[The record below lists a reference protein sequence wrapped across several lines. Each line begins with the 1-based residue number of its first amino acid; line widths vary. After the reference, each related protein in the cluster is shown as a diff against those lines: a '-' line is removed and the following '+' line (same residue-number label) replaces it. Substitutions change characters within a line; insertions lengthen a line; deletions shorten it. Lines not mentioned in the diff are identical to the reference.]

1 MTVYPP
7 TPPQQ
12 RLLWFLEAYSDEH
25 GLMPTIREM
34 AAYLGTKSTST
45 PFHLLEQLESKGH
58 ITRMPGKDRAIALV
72 PQVDLKAE
80 NERLRAA
87 LQDLI
92 NANFDADAQRAGK
105 ALEHAM
111 AVWAACAPPA
121 TCDSLPPATRPAVD
135 SGGM

>member
-7 TPPQQ
+7 TPKQQ
-12 RLLWFLEAYSDEH
+12 RVLDYLRIYTATSV
-25 GLMPTIREM
+25 GMPTVREICYDLEIR
-34 AAYLGTKSTST
+34 STSSV
-45 PFHLLEQLESKGH
+45 HGIIKQLEKRGYIERLPH
-58 ITRMPGKDRAIALV
+58 MNRAIALV

-87 LQDLI
+87 LQELI
-92 NANFDADAQRAGK
+92 NANFDADAQRANK

>member
-25 GLMPTIREM
+25 GSMPTIREM
-34 AAYLGTKSTST
+34 AAHLGTKSTST
-45 PFHLLEQLESKGH
+45 PFPLLEQLESKGH

-87 LQDLI
+87 LQHYAKDRGIYGTVAREALAGI
-92 NANFDADAQRAGK
+92 VIHSAQ
-105 ALEHAM
+105 
-111 AVWAACAPPA
+111 
-121 TCDSLPPATRPAVD
+121 TRNEN
-135 SGGM
+135 